1 MKQTIK
7 GHIVDHFVNLFVRDV
22 VAAVYDLYNNRFCL
36 ALHPDDERKL
46 SIAVGF
52 SVRSNLTRNV
62 LFCILALDSILS
74 DDVSADLAVVK
85 LEESVVVKHP
95 RSLLFFVP
103 LVAEY
108 LRISRYLNSGR
119 LTYNAA

>member
-22 VAAVYDLYNNRFCL
+22 VSAVYDLYNNRFCL

-46 SIAVGF
+46 SVAVGF

-62 LFCILALDSILS
+62 LFCILTLDSILS
-74 DDVSADLAVVK
+74 NDVSADLSVTL
-85 LEESVVVKHP
+85 LEESVVVNHP

-119 LTYNAA
+119 QTNYAA

>member
-1 MKQTIK
+1 MKQTMK

-36 ALHPDDERKL
+36 ALHPDDERRL

-52 SVRSNLTRNV
+52 SVRSNITRNV

-74 DDVSADLAVVK
+74 DDVSADLAVVQI
-85 LEESVVVKHP
+85 EESVMVKHP
-95 RSLLFFVP
+95 KSLLFFIP
-103 LVAEY
+103 IVAEY
-108 LRISRYLNSGR
+108 LRISRYLKSGN
-119 LTYNAA
+119 LTSNAA